1 MGSLIVKYWR
11 GLMIINDVSE
21 PQKSLY
27 VIGADILAVLRDSS
41 DKPIDPIRLF
51 DLFHSSAN
59 KVSITYF
66 YFGLDWLYLLDV
78 IELDSF
84 GNIKLCS

>member
-1 MGSLIVKYWR
+1 
-11 GLMIINDVSE
+11 MIIDDVSE

-27 VIGADILAVLRDSS
+27 VIGADILAELRDSS
-41 DKPIDPIRLF
+41 DKSIDPIRLF
-51 DLFHSSAN
+51 DLFNSRTN

-66 YFGLDWLYLLDV
+66 YFGLDWLYLLDA
-78 IELDSF
+78 IELDGF

>member
-1 MGSLIVKYWR
+1 
-11 GLMIINDVSE
+11 MIINDVSE

-27 VIGADILAVLRDSS
+27 VIGADILAALRDSS
-41 DKPIDPIRLF
+41 DKSIDPIRLF
-51 DLFHSSAN
+51 DLFNSRTN

-78 IELDSF
+78 IELDGF

>member
-1 MGSLIVKYWR
+1 MGSLIAKYWR
-11 GLMIINDVSE
+11 GLMIINDVPE

-27 VIGADILAVLRDSS
+27 VIGADILAALRDSS
-41 DKPIDPIRLF
+41 DKSIDPIRLF
-51 DLFHSSAN
+51 DLFNSRTN

-66 YFGLDWLYLLDV
+66 YFGLDWLYLLDA
-78 IELDSF
+78 IELDGF

>member
-1 MGSLIVKYWR
+1 
-11 GLMIINDVSE
+11 MIIHDVSE

-27 VIGADILAVLRDSS
+27 VIGADILAELRASS
-41 DKPIDPIRLF
+41 DESIDPIRLF
-51 DLFHSSAN
+51 DLFNSRTN

>member
-1 MGSLIVKYWR
+1 
-11 GLMIINDVSE
+11 MIINDVSE

-84 GNIKLCS
+84 GNIKLCN

>member
-1 MGSLIVKYWR
+1 
-11 GLMIINDVSE
+11 MIIDDVYE

-27 VIGADILAVLRDSS
+27 VIGANILFVMLESNEKAFDS
-41 DKPIDPIRLF
+41 IRLF
-51 DLFHSSAN
+51 DLFNNRVN

-66 YFGLDWLYLLDV
+66 YLGLDWLYLLNA
-78 IELDSF
+78 IELDGF